1 MSDGNS
7 DASTDD
13 QRQQALDRIREIVG
27 PKGLVD
33 AAAAEGY
40 LIDERRLYRG
50 EAALIVRPANTAEV
64 AEVMATCYQAGL
76 GIVPQGGNT
85 GYCGGATPDDA
96 DGQVLI
102 SLSRMNEVRTIDPV
116 GFTMTAEAGVV
127 LANAQQA
134 AAEHDLLFPLSM
146 ASEGSAEIGGVL
158 ATNAGGLAVLR
169 YGTGRELCLGLEVVL
184 PDGRII
190 HGLTGLRKDNTG
202 FDLKSLFCGAEGTLG
217 IITAATLKLF
227 PQPKSRQTAWLAV
240 ADAEAACRLLGRARR
255 ESGDCVTSFEYVT
268 RPSLELA
275 FQHADGLVDPL
286 DEPHDHYVLLE
297 LSSGQSEEQLREVSE
312 AILMTGM
319 EEGEITDGVIAE
331 SGQQR
336 EQLWRLRESIP
347 ESEKHEGGSVKH
359 DVSVTID
366 RIPEYLA
373 EAPKRLADIAD
384 CRYSI
389 YGHIGDGNLHY
400 NLLAPAGEDAEAFKR
415 EHGPALSKC
424 VHDLAA
430 ELGGSFSAEHGVGKL
445 KKGELATYKDPEA
458 LAAMRAIKAALD
470 PKGLMNPGK
479 VL

>member
-1 MSDGNS
+1 MSNS
-7 DASTDD
+7 D
-13 QRQQALDRIREIVG
+13 RQHALDRIRQIVG
-27 PKGLVD
+27 PKGVVD
-33 AAAAEGY
+33 DEATREGY
-40 LIDERRLYRG
+40 LVDERQLYRG
-50 EAALIVRPANTAEV
+50 KAALIVRPADTDEV
-64 AEVMATCYQAGL
+64 SRVMAVCYETGL

-85 GYCGGATPDDA
+85 GYCGGAAPDDA
-96 DGQVLI
+96 EGQVLV
-102 SLSRMNEVRTIDPV
+102 SLSRMNTVRGIDPV

-134 AAEHDLLFPLSM
+134 AAEEGLLFPLSM
-146 ASEGSAEIGGVL
+146 ASEGSAEIGGAL

-169 YGTGRELCLGLEVVL
+169 YGTARELCLGLEVVL
-184 PDGRII
+184 PDGRVI
-190 HGLTGLRKDNTG
+190 HGLSGLRKDNTG

-227 PQPKSRQTAWLAV
+227 PQPSARQTAWLAV
-240 ADAEAACRLLGRARR
+240 SDAAAACRLLGRARR

-275 FQHADGLVDPL
+275 LGYSDGLVDPL
-286 DEPHDHYVLLE
+286 EEPHEHYVLLE
-297 LSSGQSEEQLREVSE
+297 LSSGQSEEQLRDVCE
-312 AILMTGM
+312 AILMSGM
-319 EEGEITDGVIAE
+319 EDGEILDGVIAE

-336 EQLWRLRESIP
+336 SQLWGLRETIP
-347 ESEKHEGGSVKH
+347 ESEKHQGGSVKH

-366 RIPEYLA
+366 RIPEYL
-373 EAPKRLADIAD
+373 EAASTRLADIAP
-384 CRYSI
+384 CRVSI

-400 NLLAPAGEDAEAFKR
+400 NLLAPAGEDPEAFKR
-415 EHGPALSKC
+415 AHAGALSEC
-424 VHDLAA
+424 LHDLAA

-445 KKGELATYKDPEA
+445 KKAELARYKDPES